1 MTWKPV
7 ETEPE
12 SFPKRKFRKLK
23 SVFKNHFNEFVLSFP
38 IHLAIYN
45 VKSNHVLLSFWLL
58 LWAFVSGTIGDKM
71 GFSYLFLDPE
81 YMNEVSGWSFFI
93 MGLAFSSFTM
103 AFHITCYI
111 LGGYRYTFLGIMR
124 FPLLQFSINNS
135 IIPIIFFLYYL
146 VKIAIF
152 QRTYE
157 GESWGNI
164 LWEISVFLSGM
175 FMMFLLTFLY
185 FRFTSKR
192 FFKSFANTVDKQLK
206 KGRLQ
211 RVNVMER
218 LHKVQNERVIIHSY
232 FQFPFMIAPIN
243 NNYPYDKRLIT
254 KVFDQTQLN
263 AVIIQIVILLVLFGL
278 GLFRDIPIFQ
288 IPAAA
293 SAIMLFTILLMISG
307 AIAYWLKEWAFS
319 LVIVIF
325 LLVWK
330 VIPENSNPTFY
341 HQAFGM
347 NYDSKADYSLKRIQE
362 LSSPK
367 YVEKDKKS
375 TLAILNRWRANFPD
389 SIPPKLVISS
399 SSGGGM
405 RSSVWSLRT
414 LQFADSA
421 LNGKLMK
428 HSVLMTGSSG
438 GMIGMAYFRELYL
451 RNLENQLPEP
461 LNSKSYLEKIAKD
474 KLNPTI
480 FSLVVSDLFF
490 RFQRFNI
497 GNKSYFKDRGYSLER
512 QILIDVDSVLDK
524 SILAYR
530 EPERQA
536 KIPMMI
542 LSPTIVNDGRRL
554 FISAQDVSY
563 MNLGSDSLSRD
574 LGLKVRG
581 IEFRKFFEAQ
591 QADSLRFVTA
601 LRMNATFPYI
611 TPNVILP
618 SKPGMA
624 IMDAGLI
631 DNFGV
636 TDAVQ
641 FLHTFRDWIS
651 ENTSGVV
658 LVTIRDKPKERELEM
673 AKQSGNLNQ
682 LLAPVNSLAQN
693 LFAFQDMNN
702 DRLLQSAETWLNQ
715 PLDVVNFQYEA
726 NSKKD
731 GYKQASLSWRLTTK
745 EKKDI
750 ASSIYS
756 EYNQFEMERLKSLLE

>member
-1 MTWKPV
+1 M
-7 ETEPE
+7 
-12 SFPKRKFRKLK
+12 
-23 SVFKNHFNEFVLSFP
+23 
-38 IHLAIYN
+38 
-45 VKSNHVLLSFWLL
+45 
-58 LWAFVSGTIGDKM
+58 
-71 GFSYLFLDPE
+71 
-81 YMNEVSGWSFFI
+81 
-93 MGLAFSSFTM
+93 
-103 AFHITCYI
+103 
-111 LGGYRYTFLGIMR
+111 
-124 FPLLQFSINNS
+124 
-135 IIPIIFFLYYL
+135 
-146 VKIAIF
+146 IF

-164 LWEISVFLSGM
+164 LWEISTFLSGM
-175 FMMFLLTFLY
+175 FIMFLLATFY
-185 FRFTSKR
+185 FRFSSQR

-218 LHKVQNERVIIHSY
+218 LHKVQNERVEIHSY
-232 FQFPFMIAPIN
+232 YQFPFMIAPIN
-243 NNYPYDKRLIT
+243 NNYPYDKGLIT

-263 AVIIQIVILLVLFGL
+263 AVIIQIVILLALFGL
-278 GLFRDIPIFQ
+278 GLFRDVPIFQ
-288 IPAAA
+288 IPAGA
-293 SAIMLFTILLMISG
+293 SAIMLLTILLMISG

-319 LVIVIF
+319 LVIIIF

-330 VIPENSNPTFY
+330 VIPENTNPTFY

-347 NYDSKADYSLKRIQE
+347 NYNSKATYSLKRIQE
-362 LSSPK
+362 LSSPD

-375 TLAILNRWRANFPD
+375 TIAILDKWREKFPD
-389 SIPPKLVISS
+389 SIPPKLVISA

-414 LQFADSA
+414 LQYADSA

-451 RNLENQLPEP
+451 RELENRLSESI
-461 LNSKSYLEKIAKD
+461 NSESYLEKIARD

-480 FSLVVSDLFF
+480 FSLVVSDLLF

-497 GNKSYFKDRGYSLER
+497 GEHSYFKDRGYSLER

-530 EPERQA
+530 TPERQA
-536 KIPMMI
+536 KIPMMF

-563 MNLGSDSLSRD
+563 MNLGGDSSSRELD
-574 LGLKVRG
+574 LKVRG
-581 IEFRKFFEAQ
+581 IEFRRFFEEQ
-591 QADSLRFVTA
+591 EADSLRFVTA

-618 SKPGMA
+618 SQPGMA

-641 FLHTFRDWIS
+641 FLHVFRDWIS

-658 LVTIRDKPKERELEM
+658 LVTIRDKPKERELEL

-693 LFAFQDMNN
+693 LFSFQDMNN
-702 DRLLQSAETWLNQ
+702 DRLLQSVETWLKQ
-715 PLDVVNFQYEA
+715 PLDIVNFQYIT
-726 NSKKD
+726 SPKKD

-750 ASSIYS
+750 ADSIYS
-756 EYNQFEMERLKSLLE
+756 EYNQLEMKRLKELLE